1 MGWSRAWSV
10 RRVRRG
16 RREVDDAKSPAYLFL
31 QAIQLRLPSAVAST
45 VVRSILETL
54 RRPRW
59 DRERTCIMERTRI
72 MALVTVAAAEGAGA
86 GTTR

>member
-31 QAIQLRLPSAVAST
+31 QAIQLNLPPAVASRE
-45 VVRSILETL
+45 VLLILEKL
-54 RRPRW
+54 RRPIW
-59 DRERTCIMERTRI
+59 DRERART
-72 MALVTVAAAEGAGA
+72 MALVTLA
-86 GTTR
+86 

>member
-31 QAIQLRLPSAVAST
+31 QAIQLHLPPAVASRE
-45 VVRSILETL
+45 VLFILEKL
-54 RRPRW
+54 RRPIW
-59 DRERTCIMERTRI
+59 DRERART
-72 MALVTVAAAEGAGA
+72 MALVTLA
-86 GTTR
+86 